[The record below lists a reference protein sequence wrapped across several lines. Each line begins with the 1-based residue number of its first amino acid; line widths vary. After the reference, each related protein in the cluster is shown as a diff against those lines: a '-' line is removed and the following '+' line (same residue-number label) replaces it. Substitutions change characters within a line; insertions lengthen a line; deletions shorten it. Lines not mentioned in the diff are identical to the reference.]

1 MKFIK
6 VLLLLCLCFFA
17 QGQDTDEKAKKTFS
31 AKRTNESIRIDGKDL
46 ESDWNKAPILTD
58 FTQWQGASVGSPSIA
73 KTEVKILYS
82 NAAIYVFARNYDNR
96 ADVRKELSER
106 DGIGNA
112 GFFGLLLDPFLSE
125 IEAFEFIV
133 TAAGTQFDAK
143 ISTFGEDNNWDAV
156 E

>member
-58 FTQWQGASVGSPSIA
+58 FTQWTFHFCPPVPL
-73 KTEVKILYS
+73 KKIKW
-82 NAAIYVFARNYDNR
+82 FFHAR
-96 ADVRKELSER
+96 
-106 DGIGNA
+106 
-112 GFFGLLLDPFLSE
+112 
-125 IEAFEFIV
+125 
-133 TAAGTQFDAK
+133 
-143 ISTFGEDNNWDAV
+143 
-156 E
+156 